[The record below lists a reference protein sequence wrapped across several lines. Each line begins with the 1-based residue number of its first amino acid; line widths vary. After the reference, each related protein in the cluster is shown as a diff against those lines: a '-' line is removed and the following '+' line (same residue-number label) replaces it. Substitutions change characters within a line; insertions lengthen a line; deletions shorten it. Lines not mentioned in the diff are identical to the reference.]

1 MKDSEKESRTY
12 MKVQYYSER
21 ELIPLI
27 NSEDTKITVITIII
41 IHNREIP
48 ITKFSLKP
56 KSAPNSLIII
66 PEPFQNECPSI
77 AINTPQ
83 NNDLGGIILNLET
96 LCKSFDF
103 FLIVKLLSLDEK

>member
-27 NSEDTKITVITIII
+27 NNEDTKITVITIII

-83 NNDLGGIILNLET
+83 NNDLGGIILNLEI